1 MVKIKEFH
9 KDLREVVI
17 EHHKNGKSS
26 SDIYENI
33 AKRASQRSV
42 QRWIKE
48 YDEIGNV
55 IFKYSFFLH
64 GLGTFLL
71 F

>member
-9 KDLREVVI
+9 KDLREVVV
-17 EHHKNGKSS
+17 EHHRNGKSS
-26 SDIYENI
+26 TDIYENI

-48 YDEIGNV
+48 
-55 IFKYSFFLH
+55 
-64 GLGTFLL
+64 
-71 F
+71 